1 MDDMPLGDRGNYASA
16 LMVEAGAEATAEMML
31 QEADFPPNFVHM
43 AHPGDRIQS
52 NTPIETEYIE
62 HQGSFGHHRL
72 IVRVSFRLQS
82 GQYVPL
88 SFVVDTGA
96 PFHFYL
102 ADEAVSI
109 LKQGNRLVQDEVG
122 TDYMNVLGRK
132 VLVHETPTTHKPA
145 NIIGLKMLKIVGLQ
159 YHGDSFFF
167 VEQFTHF

>member
-1 MDDMPLGDRGNYASA
+1 MDGIRDRGSFASI
-16 LMVEAGAEATAEMML
+16 LMIEARAEAAAGMVL

-43 AHPGDRIQS
+43 AHPDDGIQS
-52 NTPIETEYIE
+52 NTPIETDYIE
-62 HQGSFGHHRL
+62 HQGNFGHHRL

-82 GQYVPL
+82 GKYVPL

-102 ADEAVSI
+102 ADEAISI

-159 YHGDSFFF
+159 YHANSFSF
-167 VEQFTHF
+167 VEQFTNF